1 MATQAQKDAAQK
13 RRADAE
19 RKKNAAQKILRTGK
33 NADGTTASAA
43 QRAAAIKRRD
53 GHIKTMQSAEVT
65 MTAATTEAVTATYD
79 IASAAR
85 ADAKAKAEY
94 AKLIH
99 GTGSDEHRAAL
110 DEVRTAG
117 DAMTA
122 QAAAANLSHDEAE
135 TERDRLV
142 ALTAGKSGQELFDL
156 RTKIR
161 AYGDRMR
168 ELTGRQ
174 KGEGT
179 SYIGPGLRVALDA
192 GGKIKRDS
200 QGRVVYDVDTDAY
213 RKRFIPKFT
222 PTQEQIEM
230 GQKLFPGVGITE
242 GYLTPWQQVNIQWM
256 TGSKNEKGELL
267 SDLGITPT
275 DENIGLFDSN
285 LKEGIVPKAWRDAWR
300 TEHWGDVKDPD
311 TGLWTP
317 ATGQAR
323 QDAIAAQLERY
334 NKGYFNPTTGKGG
347 ADEDAPSQWG
357 PNTGLISPDDHIPPG
372 WTGPL
377 PAPGMGIGDA
387 IQQTTYRQ
395 PSRQDWSAIM
405 PSVNYSPQ
413 FEALTAGKGKF
424 FQPWTRGQGTPPGLI
439 NYRIPGSPEADVT
452 YTGAQP
458 NLFNTSTN
466 NTTSPTTTT
475 DAQGNKWIMSNGN
488 WYPADSDYALGLSG
502 NTRLY
507 PFNLYDSGGMY
518 IGSESGEGNENYGSG
533 EGFGAMERFF
543 ETDFGLD
550 VDVGE

>member
-1 MATQAQKDAAQK
+1 MATQAQKDAAAK
-13 RRADAE
+13 RRKEAE
-19 RKKNAAQKILRTGK
+19 AKKNAAQKILRTGK

-53 GHIKTMQSAEVT
+53 GHIATMKAAEAT
-65 MTAATTEAVTATYD
+65 MTAATTEAITATHD
-79 IASAAR
+79 LATAAR
-85 ADAKAKAEY
+85 QEAKSEQEY
-94 AKLIH
+94 AKLIY
-99 GTGSDEHRAAL
+99 GAGSPQHLAAIKKV
-110 DEVRTAG
+110 EEA
-117 DAMTA
+117 AKYIKA
-122 QAAAANLSHDEAE
+122 QVAAADLSHDDAKAKREA
-135 TERDRLV
+135 LV
-142 ALTAGKSGQELFDL
+142 KQTAGKSGQELIDL
-156 RTKIR
+156 QTQIR

-168 ELTGRQ
+168 SLTGRQ

-179 SYIGPGLRVALDA
+179 SYMGPGLRVALDA
-192 GGKIKRDS
+192 EGNIQRDA
-200 QGRVVYDVDTDAY
+200 QGRVVYDVDPEAY
-213 RKRFIPKFT
+213 TKRFIPKFT

-230 GQKLFPGVGITE
+230 GQKLFPGVGITP

-256 TGSKNEKGELL
+256 TGSKSDKLGLL
-267 SDLGITPT
+267 DDMGIGAT
-275 DENIGLFDSN
+275 DKNLGLFTDD
-285 LKEGIVPKAWRDAWR
+285 LKEGRIPKSWRDAWR
-300 TEHWGDVKDPD
+300 TEQWGDVKDPD

-323 QDAIAAQLERY
+323 QDAIANQLERY

-347 ADEDAPSQWG
+347 AAAGSPSQWG

-377 PAPGMGIGDA
+377 PAPGMGIGDT

-395 PSRQDWSAIM
+395 PSAQDWSAIM

-466 NTTSPTTTT
+466 NTTSSTTTT
-475 DAQGNKWIMSNGN
+475 DAQGKTWIMSNGQ
-488 WYPADSDYALGLSG
+488 WYPSTSDYALGLSG
-502 NTRLY
+502 KTRLY
-507 PFNLYDSGGMY
+507 PFDQYDSGGMY
-518 IGSESGEGNENYGSG
+518 TGAEAGEGNEAYGSG
-533 EGFGAMERFF
+533 EGFGAAERFF